1 MINVDFRAVQT
12 LQEFVQLLGAGRD
25 LNNFCSPLV
34 ELGCCGETH
43 GHKFGSFTLE

>member
-1 MINVDFRAVQT
+1 MMDGDFRAVPT

-34 ELGCCGETH
+34 ELGRRGETH
-43 GHKFGSFTLE
+43 GHKFGSFSLE